1 MDKLRILVADK
12 LAPDGLGIL
21 QSQDDVEVEVRT
33 GLSEDELAQVVGQF
47 DGMIIRSGVKVTAKV
62 LENPGRLRAIAR
74 AGVGVDNVD
83 IEAAT
88 RAGVLVMNTP
98 DANTISTAEHTLALM
113 FALLRNIPA
122 ACWSL
127 KKGEWDRHRFVG
139 RQLAGKT
146 LGIVGLG
153 RVGRAVA
160 TRALALNMTVL
171 AYDPFV
177 TGQSALDGKVPLCSS
192 LQELLPQVDI
202 LSVHAPLT
210 PQTRGMIGAKEFELM
225 KSGSYLINCAR
236 GGIVD
241 EDALYEAIKS
251 GKIAG
256 AALDVYSTEPP
267 QDRKL
272 IELDQVVCTPH
283 LGASTKEAQT
293 AVSVEAAQALLDYLK
308 RGHIRSAVNV
318 TGLPARLSEKDLA
331 FVDLAQRIGAL
342 LSPFCEGGIEEVTI
356 ATRGSALQEVGP
368 MLGRYVLMGLL
379 QPFFDTRLNIVNV
392 PEFAQQR
399 GIVVRNVATRGST
412 DGADILTITVKSKGV
427 VHEIE
432 GTIGQNGTPRI
443 LSIDGYRMDMVPEGQ
458 MLVIMNDD
466 RPGVIG
472 LVGTTLGQHKV
483 NIADMTLS
491 RQQDKALMVLKL
503 DEPAPA
509 EAIDALAK
517 QSPPIR
523 LVRTVWLPPVP
534 RKESAI
540 Q

>member
-392 PEFAQQR
+392 PEFTQQR

-432 GTIGQNGTPRI
+432 GTVGQNGTPRI